1 MLPVDTTVSAM
12 LLPDLTSQ
20 RVMRFVVVC
29 DRCSHLCVVLS
40 QVLEGRPIYVD
51 CYGNLAPLTKG
62 GQQLVLNFY
71 AFKENR
77 LPFCVKVLQFTHS
90 VINTDY
96 NTSMSIG
103 CVSVTSLC

>member
-1 MLPVDTTVSAM
+1 MGPYL
-12 LLPDLTSQ
+12 
-20 RVMRFVVVC
+20 C
-29 DRCSHLCVVLS
+29 DVLS

-77 LPFCVKVLQFTHS
+77 LPFCVKVLPSFSSSLLLPTTSFFS
-90 VINTDY
+90 VNVDVED
-96 NTSMSIG
+96 S
-103 CVSVTSLC
+103 

>member
-1 MLPVDTTVSAM
+1 
-12 LLPDLTSQ
+12 
-20 RVMRFVVVC
+20 MRP
-29 DRCSHLCVVLS
+29 

-77 LPFCVKVLQFTHS
+77 LPFCVKVLHIVHNARHLFLRLGCGVGRS
-90 VINTDY
+90 INYHDEKLVELY
-96 NTSMSIG
+96 
-103 CVSVTSLC
+103 